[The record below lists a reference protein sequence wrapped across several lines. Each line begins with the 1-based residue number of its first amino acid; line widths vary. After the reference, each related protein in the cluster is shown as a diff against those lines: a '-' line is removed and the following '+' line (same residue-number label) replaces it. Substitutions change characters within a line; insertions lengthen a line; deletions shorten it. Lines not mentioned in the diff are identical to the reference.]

1 MFFLLGWLVFRS
13 MILGVVAGSVWWL
26 IRGRTGRLP
35 SGAVASLTAVGVGA
49 ALLVDVLVRL
59 MVGGTSALRLP
70 RPDELA
76 RWLVDARFVLPL
88 LMGIGAVI
96 ILAFPL
102 PTHASRGSASLSRR
116 TPFSFGQGWWFI
128 GAIIIVGAVLTV
140 TVAAGMASEP
150 DEQGFWRML
159 VVDTGVGGGATTI
172 YGWYYSRP
180 ALALVAVLAAVTV
193 GALWLIARP
202 GVGVDQVNDVPLRRL
217 RTRNILAVASGAL
230 LVHLGGI
237 LTSLAGTAFFHGG
250 VATGNGGWMVF
261 GTPFSALEPAL
272 SLAGVAVTALGYAF
286 WVGVLLTAIP
296 ARRTVRA
303 LVRA

>member
-1 MFFLLGWLVFRS
+1 MSFLLLWLVFRS
-13 MILGVVAGSVWWL
+13 IILGVLAGAVWWL
-26 IRGRTGRLP
+26 IRGRTNRLQ
-35 SGAVASLTAVGVGA
+35 SGPVASLTAVGVSV
-49 ALLVDVLVRL
+49 ALLADVLVRL

-88 LMGIGAVI
+88 LLGIGAAI

-102 PTHASRGSASLSRR
+102 PTHTSRGSASLARR

-128 GAIIIVGAVLTV
+128 GAIIIVGAVLIV
-140 TVAAGMASEP
+140 TVAAGMASQQ
-150 DEQGFWRML
+150 DEQGFWRIL
-159 VVDTGVGGGATTI
+159 VVDTGVGGGSTAI

-180 ALALVAVLAAVTV
+180 ALALVAVLAAVTL

-202 GVGVDQVNDVPLRRL
+202 AVGVDQVNDVQLRGL
-217 RTRNILAVASGAL
+217 RTRNILAVVSGSL
-230 LVHLGGI
+230 LMHLGEI

-261 GTPFSALEPAL
+261 GTPFAALEPAL
-272 SLAGVAVTALGYAF
+272 SPAGVAVTALGYAL

-303 LVRA
+303 VVRA

>member
-1 MFFLLGWLVFRS
+1 MSYLLVWFVFRS
-13 MILGVVAGSVWWL
+13 MILGVLAGAAWWL
-26 IRGRTGRLP
+26 IRGRTNRLP
-35 SGAVASLTAVGVGA
+35 SGPVASLTAVGLGV
-49 ALLVDVLVRL
+49 ALLVDILVRL
-59 MVGGTSALRLP
+59 MVGGTTALRLP

-88 LMGIGAVI
+88 LLGIGAVI
-96 ILAFPL
+96 IVAFPL
-102 PTHASRGSASLSRR
+102 PTHASRGSANLARR
-116 TPFSFGQGWWFI
+116 TPFSFGRGWWFI
-128 GAIIIVGAVLTV
+128 GAIIIIGAVLAV

-150 DEQGFWRML
+150 DEQGFWRLL
-159 VVDTGVGGGATTI
+159 VVDTGIGGGATSI

-193 GALWLIARP
+193 AALWLIARP
-202 GVGVDQVNDVPLRRL
+202 AVGVDQVNDVQLRRL
-217 RTRNILAVASGAL
+217 RTQNILAVVSGAL
-230 LVHLGGI
+230 LMHLGGI
-237 LTSLAGTAFFHGG
+237 LTSLAGTASMHGG
-250 VATGNGGWMVF
+250 TATGNGGWVVF

-272 SLAGVAVTALGYAF
+272 SLAGIAVTALGYAL